1 MSCTYSLFQCLEMLE
16 CLGIPWV
23 QAAGEAE
30 AMCAYLN
37 ASGHVDGCLT
47 NDGDAFL
54 YGAQTVYRNFTMNT
68 KVLPFFL
75 SWYLSV

>member
-1 MSCTYSLFQCLEMLE
+1 MLE

-37 ASGHVDGCLT
+37 ASGYVDGCLT

-54 YGAQTVYRNFTMNT
+54 YGAQTVYRNFSMNT
-68 KVLPFFL
+68 KVPLFL
-75 SWYLSV
+75 SVSICFTKYLFKRDY